1 MVKTLFKCQD
11 PENHTLLSGTYP
23 SRPNKGV
30 LPLTPPSSVQ
40 VAIFLKLEKVQT
52 SKGK

>member
-1 MVKTLFKCQD
+1 MVKTLFKRQD

-23 SRPNKGV
+23 SRPNKEV
-30 LPLTPPSSVQ
+30 LPLTPASSVQ
-40 VAIFLKLEKVQT
+40 VAIFLKLQNVQT